1 MWHFIIAPPFSVN
14 PTNLQEIPR
23 RAEDHLVFLVNT
35 GWHKNWSKSAFFLKT
50 LIIRAYPVHSLPSQ
64 IDPVIFVIAVGLCP
78 RCPANLHKI
87 VKPDYDSKPNSQT
100 AGSLLSTGEVEGF
113 FQGFVKDFSSGRSE
127 VKQRNS
133 GSQVPCECFSYQL
146 LLCIYLLFVTL
157 SEFNRTHVHEKTLI
171 SAQELWKP
179 KYLENM
185 QLS

>member
-1 MWHFIIAPPFSVN
+1 MLRAQQTIIRRFQNCRVIEGGLLSGHDGIWRGIRAPNSAMWHFRAPNSAMWHFIIARRFSVN

-23 RAEDHLVFLVNT
+23 RAEDHPFFLVNT

-100 AGSLLSTGEVEGF
+100 VGSLLSSGEVEG
-113 FQGFVKDFSSGRSE
+113 
-127 VKQRNS
+127 
-133 GSQVPCECFSYQL
+133 
-146 LLCIYLLFVTL
+146 LF
-157 SEFNRTHVHEKTLI
+157 
-171 SAQELWKP
+171 
-179 KYLENM
+179 
-185 QLS
+185 